1 MMDMFFPYDLQ
12 GDIFWH
18 DAYVAPPVSQSAFA
32 AYAEKPRIEFGSGSS
47 GGDDG
52 RNCVN
57 VNKRMIDFLR
67 RSWHPRIETEEPEK
81 ERCFRHMMNERLRR
95 EKQKQSYMAL
105 HSMLPFGT
113 KVRGWVLSKMGVS
126 VFVAVVF
133 VMILSI
139 LLTSLCV
146 QSDKNS
152 IIQMA
157 AKNIEGM
164 QRRREELQRRKLEV
178 EANLAAAAEG
188 GAKIRVRVANPASGI
203 DSMVEVL
210 KCLKSLGLNTTT
222 IRSNFSA
229 HEFSA
234 ELQIDTQVSLSFF
247 HPNLL
252 SRAYPQ

>member
-1 MMDMFFPYDLQ
+1 MMGMFYPYDLP

-18 DAYVAPPVSQSAFA
+18 EAYVAPPVSQSAFA

-67 RSWHPRIETEEPEK
+67 RSWHPRTETEEPEK

-95 EKQKQSYMAL
+95 ERQKQSYMAL

-113 KVRGWVLSKMGVS
+113 K
-126 VFVAVVF
+126 
-133 VMILSI
+133 
-139 LLTSLCV
+139 
-146 QSDKNS
+146 SDKNS

-157 AKNIEGM
+157 AKNIEEM

-188 GAKIRVRVANPASGI
+188 GAKIRVRVANPASGV

-210 KCLKSLGLNTTT
+210 KCLKSLGLKTTT

-234 ELQIDTQVSLSFF
+234 ELQIDTQIGVADVEKAIQKSLYEVERK
-247 HPNLL
+247 LL
-252 SRAYPQ
+252 RHFEEGWKS